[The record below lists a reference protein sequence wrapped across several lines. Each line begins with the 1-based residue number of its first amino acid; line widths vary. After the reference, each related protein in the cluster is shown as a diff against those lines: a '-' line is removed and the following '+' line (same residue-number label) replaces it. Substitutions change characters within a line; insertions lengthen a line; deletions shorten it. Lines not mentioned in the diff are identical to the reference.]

1 MQEIRGFQALHPL
14 LQEGAPASHKIFC
27 RRDLVPS
34 PQLTASRHI
43 GLFHFDNYSKFGSNC
58 PDNIIGVLGSHC
70 LSTRRW
76 LEKDQG
82 PDWSTLCFSASD
94 WKEKEKK
101 LGSSV
106 AQGNGN
112 LGDLWI

>member
-43 GLFHFDNYSKFGSNC
+43 GL
-58 PDNIIGVLGSHC
+58 VLC
-70 LSTRRW
+70 LFSSSFTSTTTPS
-76 LEKDQG
+76 LEAIA
-82 PDWSTLCFSASD
+82 PITS
-94 WKEKEKK
+94 
-101 LGSSV
+101 
-106 AQGNGN
+106 
-112 LGDLWI
+112 